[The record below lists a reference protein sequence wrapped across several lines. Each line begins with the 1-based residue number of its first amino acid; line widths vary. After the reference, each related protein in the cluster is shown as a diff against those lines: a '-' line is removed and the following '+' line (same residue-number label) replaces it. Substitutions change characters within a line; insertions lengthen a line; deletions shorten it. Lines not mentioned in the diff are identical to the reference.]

1 MTLKL
6 IKIEEGV
13 CSGNVVHH
21 EFIKKT
27 PAEIKKQLDSLKNKR
42 ELKEKRKKE
51 QEENVKRKAEKRGE
65 ILPEDAQNKAKDGEK
80 NEGEDFKD
88 EGEDTRVL
96 GKRGREE
103 KSVNRTGRTDKKA
116 ILKSKSVTDRSHSKR
131 STSVE

>member
-13 CSGNVVHH
+13 CRGNVVHH

-51 QEENVKRKAEKRGE
+51 
-65 ILPEDAQNKAKDGEK
+65 
-80 NEGEDFKD
+80 
-88 EGEDTRVL
+88 
-96 GKRGREE
+96 
-103 KSVNRTGRTDKKA
+103 
-116 ILKSKSVTDRSHSKR
+116 
-131 STSVE
+131 

>member
-13 CSGNVVHH
+13 CRGNVVHH

-51 QEENVKRKAEKRGE
+51 QEANVKRKAEKRGE
-65 ILPEDAQNKAKDGEK
+65 ILPEDAQNKAQDGEK

>member
-13 CSGNVVHH
+13 CRGNVVHH

-65 ILPEDAQNKAKDGEK
+65 ILPEDAQNKA
-80 NEGEDFKD
+80 EDFKD